1 MLRSADGSQDD
12 QTSPDRHEDN
22 PLGVRCHFLSNF
34 HEHTPLCCVSN
45 SGVRMKF
52 RTAAARW
59 ATAAT
64 QTHRRRS
71 RIAFPPPVMH
81 WGCSLCSRPWRGIS
95 SHLNIN
101 SVWLV
106 PTLHSMDESEPTL
119 RQRFVR
125 NAFQFQRE
133 ASLRSCSASW
143 ARARACSV
151 SRGDSVGA
159 GERPAIRLPAGDAYD
174 RAPSLPCCF
183 PCVSLGA

>member
-34 HEHTPLCCVSN
+34 HEYTPLCCVSN

-52 RTAAARW
+52 PTAAARW

-71 RIAFPPPVMH
+71 RITFPSPVMH

-106 PTLHSMDESEPTL
+106 PTLHSMDEIEPTL

-125 NAFQFQRE
+125 NAFSFSAKHLSDLAQRLGPGPAHVVSLGVI
-133 ASLRSCSASW
+133 AS
-143 ARARACSV
+143 ARARDP
-151 SRGDSVGA
+151 R
-159 GERPAIRLPAGDAYD
+159 
-174 RAPSLPCCF
+174 
-183 PCVSLGA
+183 